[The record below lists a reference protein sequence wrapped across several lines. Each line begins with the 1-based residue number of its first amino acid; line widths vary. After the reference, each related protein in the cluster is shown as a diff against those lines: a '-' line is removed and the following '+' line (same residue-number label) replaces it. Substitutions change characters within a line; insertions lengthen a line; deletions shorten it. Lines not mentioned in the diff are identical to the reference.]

1 MKAVILAAGKGERL
15 EPITH
20 TRPKPFV
27 PILDTPLIV
36 RTVEILKKYVSQI
49 IVVIGDTHEEYFR
62 SLKDVILVKQSEGK
76 GTAAA
81 LRSVEKYINRGEEF
95 IVVYGD
101 VLFDE
106 GIIRSIVKFEGN
118 IIAGK
123 VVRDP
128 KNYGVI
134 LHDSENRLEKIVEK
148 PENPPS
154 NLINAGIYKFSDD
167 IFSYI
172 DKITPSIR
180 GELELPDA
188 INLMAN
194 QVKVIKYEG
203 LWIDIGKPW
212 DLIEANKIYLDME
225 KESRLGEIEGN
236 VKIKNKV
243 IIEEGAIIKSGTYI
257 EGPAYIGRN
266 SVIGPNS
273 YIRPYTVIGSN
284 VKIGAFNEIK
294 ESVIMENSKIPHL
307 SYVGDSVVCE
317 NVNLGAGTI
326 TANLR
331 FDEKEVKVNIRNTK
345 ISSGRKKLG
354 AIIGAHVRTGIN
366 VSILP
371 GIKIGAY
378 AWVYPGSVVDRDVDK
393 GEFFFPSYLK
403 RSGGS

>member
-180 GELELPDA
+180 GELELP
-188 INLMAN
+188 
-194 QVKVIKYEG
+194 
-203 LWIDIGKPW
+203 
-212 DLIEANKIYLDME
+212 
-225 KESRLGEIEGN
+225 
-236 VKIKNKV
+236 
-243 IIEEGAIIKSGTYI
+243 
-257 EGPAYIGRN
+257 
-266 SVIGPNS
+266 
-273 YIRPYTVIGSN
+273 
-284 VKIGAFNEIK
+284 
-294 ESVIMENSKIPHL
+294 
-307 SYVGDSVVCE
+307 
-317 NVNLGAGTI
+317 
-326 TANLR
+326 
-331 FDEKEVKVNIRNTK
+331 
-345 ISSGRKKLG
+345 
-354 AIIGAHVRTGIN
+354 
-366 VSILP
+366 
-371 GIKIGAY
+371 
-378 AWVYPGSVVDRDVDK
+378 
-393 GEFFFPSYLK
+393 
-403 RSGGS
+403 